1 MVLISCL
8 LDVPLAFAPKA
19 RYALDELLRP
29 LGLAPAFSTQNA
41 GGETPDLYYGP
52 DPDGSAARLAL
63 HFAPETA
70 AFFERPRPLGPQRA
84 GWLDW
89 DGERWPVPVASA
101 DRSDAFGGLDLVA
114 STFWWLSG
122 WQEVAT
128 RERDVHGRFP
138 YPASLQAALG
148 TAHLPAVDAYRCAL
162 GERLKRLG
170 IPVAPRVWGPDGKPW
185 AVLLSHDVDRVR
197 RRRLGALARG
207 LAADTPIQAVR
218 RALAPGNVDL
228 AGLAALLQEGERRGG
243 RATVFAKSGRTGRI
257 DAPYRLGRAARAAFR
272 RALAAGHEVGLHPS
286 AFAMQ
291 HPGHL
296 RAERDRLQRV
306 TGSRL
311 RLVRAHYLRFDPLR
325 APSELAAAGFEVD
338 ATLGFSAAPGYRRGT
353 GRPFRLWDLRNDRP
367 SGLWEVPLVVMDTTL
382 LQHQQ
387 LSEDA
392 AVAVARQVLDG
403 ARRTGGCAA
412 ILWHNRPLDEPA
424 GRAAQMVYR
433 AVLGAAQADGAAL
446 LSLSDALPHAGPSS
460 PDRPAH
466 YPGRR
471 REP

>member
-1 MVLISCL
+1 MVPISCL
-8 LDVPLAFAPKA
+8 LDLPPAFAPKA
-19 RYALDELLRP
+19 QYALGELLRP
-29 LGLAPAFSTQNA
+29 LGLAPTFSSQNTRD
-41 GGETPDLYYGP
+41 ETPDLYYGP
-52 DPDGSAARLAL
+52 DPDGSAAPLAL
-63 HFAPETA
+63 YLAPETA
-70 AFFERPRPLGPQRA
+70 AFFEHPRPLGPEHT

-89 DGERWPVPVASA
+89 DGDRWPVPVASA
-101 DRSDAFGGLDLVA
+101 DTSGAFGPLDLIGSA
-114 STFWWLSG
+114 FWWLSG

-138 YPASLQAALG
+138 YQASLQAALG

-162 GERLKRLG
+162 GERLNRLG
-170 IPVAPRVWGPDGKPW
+170 IPVAPTRWGPEEKLW

-207 LAADTPIQAVR
+207 LAAGTPVQAVR

-228 AGLAALLQEGERRGG
+228 AGLAALLQDAERRGG

-272 RALAAGHEVGLHPS
+272 RARAAGHGVGLHPS

-306 TGSRL
+306 TGSRA

-353 GRPFRLWDLRNDRP
+353 GRPFRLWDLQNDRP
-367 SGLWEVPLVVMDTTL
+367 SELWAVPLVVMDTTL
-382 LQHQQ
+382 LQHQH
-387 LSEDA
+387 LSEEA
-392 AVAVARQVLDG
+392 AALAARQVLHG
-403 ARRTGGCAA
+403 AQRTGGCATL
-412 ILWHNRPLDEPA
+412 LWHNRPLDEPA
-424 GRAAQMVYR
+424 GRAARAVYR
-433 AVLGAAQADGAAL
+433 AVLDAAQADGAAL

-460 PDRPAH
+460 LDRPAN